1 MGIALLMLGGKKK
14 KKQKILSSNVLV
26 KTLCVSG

>member
-1 MGIALLMLGGKKK
+1 MGIALLMLGGKK